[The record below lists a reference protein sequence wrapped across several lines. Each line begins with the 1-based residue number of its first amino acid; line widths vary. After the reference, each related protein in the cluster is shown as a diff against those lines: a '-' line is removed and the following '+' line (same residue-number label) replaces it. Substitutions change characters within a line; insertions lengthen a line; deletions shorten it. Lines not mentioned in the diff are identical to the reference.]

1 MKSKLK
7 NNLVE
12 RYSRQIVLKNIG
24 AIGQKKILDAKVLIV
39 GAGGLG
45 CPVVDYL
52 ARSGVGN
59 ITIADYDKI
68 KLSNIHRQSIYDTTD
83 VGKFKV
89 EIVKKKINKI
99 NPYTKIKI
107 IKRKITKLN
116 LSKVIKKNDIIVDG
130 SDNFKTKFLLNDF
143 SLKNRKILITGAISK
158 FDGHVFSFNF
168 KNKKIPCLR
177 CFYQT
182 EPSDDILNCESEGIM
197 GTVAGIIGNIQANE
211 VLKKIVGIGANLDGS
226 ILIVNL
232 LKLNFRKVSY
242 YKKKTCICYR

>member
-68 KLSNIHRQSIYDTTD
+68 KLSNIHRQSIYDTND

-99 NPYTKIKI
+99 KPYTKIKI
-107 IKRKITKLN
+107 IK
-116 LSKVIKKNDIIVDG
+116 KKN
-130 SDNFKTKFLLNDF
+130 N
-143 SLKNRKILITGAISK
+143 KIK
-158 FDGHVFSFNF
+158 H
-168 KNKKIPCLR
+168 
-177 CFYQT
+177 FY
-182 EPSDDILNCESEGIM
+182 
-197 GTVAGIIGNIQANE
+197 
-211 VLKKIVGIGANLDGS
+211 
-226 ILIVNL
+226 
-232 LKLNFRKVSY
+232 SY
-242 YKKKTCICYR
+242 